1 MRVTEL
7 LRIGERILET
17 MSRNNIMRDDF
28 KYLKAYDE
36 FQNMRYNK
44 VKYRSAIRMLAEEYN
59 VSERTLERIFKRL
72 SKDC

>member
-44 VKYRSAIRMLAEEYN
+44 VKYRSAIRMLAEEYD

>member
-7 LRIGERILET
+7 LRIGERILEI

-28 KYLKAYDE
+28 KYLKAYEE

-44 VKYRSAIRMLAEEYN
+44 VKYREAIRMLAEEN
-59 VSERTLERIFKRL
+59 SISRRTLERIFRRL
-72 SKDC
+72 SQEI

>member
-44 VKYRSAIRMLAEEYN
+44 VKYRSAIRMLAEEYA